1 SPALAALHPI
11 RTPADFLQVPLL
23 VQSRRRD
30 AWERWFR
37 LTSVNH
43 DEPLNP
49 ASIAHFLML
58 AQAVAAGAGAALLP
72 TFMIEAE
79 LAAGTLIVPLDLPL
93 IEDRSYYLVYP
104 IENLERSAVRQ
115 VRDFICEEAQAY
127 FSPTRTPI

>member
-1 SPALAALHPI
+1 
-11 RTPADFLQVPLL
+11 
-23 VQSRRRD
+23 
-30 AWERWFR
+30 
-37 LTSVNH
+37 
-43 DEPLNP
+43 
-49 ASIAHFLML
+49 ML